1 MPGRI
6 PSAPR
11 NAGMRRP
18 PTRCAAAS
26 RLTYHGRWWFP
37 ARAKTANPL
46 EGASPVRGG
55 TLEIPRSMSTRLPP
69 SLRTNDLVEVWHGG
83 EKLFYREGFRI
94 PRKFM
99 NRWAGNTEFD
109 CGSTFI
115 LSFYVLEKLIL
126 VRYERIWR
134 SGRRTGKS
142 LSFCIHTNDEPVQTI
157 PS

>member
-1 MPGRI
+1 MAG
-6 PSAPR
+6 AVA
-11 NAGMRRP
+11 NARK
-18 PTRCAAAS
+18 
-26 RLTYHGRWWFP
+26 FP
-37 ARAKTANPL
+37 AQAKTANPL

-126 VRYERIWR
+126 VRYERIWPGRVAERNIAIILHPYQRRASPDNTIITRIGRTRQINR
-134 SGRRTGKS
+134 S
-142 LSFCIHTNDEPVQTI
+142 L
-157 PS
+157 